1 MILRPNHDDRNDKL
15 RSEYLYKPE
24 SREAALLLLRLI
36 ETKDRGSDRPTTR
49 VRLAEITLKRLWN
62 RSRLSD
68 QFLAEVSEWLLTV
81 GWALFFAGSTYA
93 AVRTSAVENW
103 PPISSK
109 RIQTELNA
117 VRAGKFDF
125 AALEYLFDGSR
136 GDDQVDDED
145 DRPTD

>member
-1 MILRPNHDDRNDKL
+1 MLT
-15 RSEYLYKPE
+15 
-24 SREAALLLLRLI
+24 I
-36 ETKDRGSDRPTTR
+36 ETIIYVPSTYISRKAGKLHFCCFASSKRKTAGVIGPRPGC
-49 VRLAEITLKRLWN
+49 RLAEITLKRLWN

-109 RIQTELNA
+109 RIQAELNA

-125 AALEYLFDGSR
+125 AALEHLFDGGR

-145 DRPTD
+145 DRSND